1 MDEVIKSNKSVLIT
15 GISGFVGSHMAKS
28 LLNQGVEVYGLM
40 RQRADGIVPHN
51 LRMLGIEDKIHL
63 IEGDLKDISSIDEA
77 LSVSDA
83 DIVFHLGSQSFVPRS
98 FENPLETVSSN
109 CCGTANLLEAIRIK
123 DLDPVVVFAGSSEEY
138 GLVIS
143 SSAQYETAMAR
154 YGTVIPEPQKIP
166 EVPIAETN
174 PLRPMSPYA
183 ISKLYGDYL
192 MRNYRHSY
200 GVKTVISRA
209 FNHEGAGRGSSYVTS
224 VITSQIMKLKLGQLD
239 SITLG
244 NVNAFRDWSHVEDV
258 VNGYQLLAEKGR
270 YGDVYNQ
277 GSMRTN
283 SVMSYLLLSLAE
295 AGYTVN
301 KIKTFKGDKV
311 VENPIETDNSEIFGV
326 CFDKTRIDDMMLR
339 GELEFSRKDGG
350 VTAYAGSKK
359 IKIAFDP
366 ERFRPAEVPITL
378 ADTEKIKSLGF
389 KVKHTLRDIIRDQLN
404 YYESELDRSG

>member
-1 MDEVIKSNKSVLIT
+1 MTNEQGNKRVLIT
-15 GISGFVGSHMAKS
+15 GISGFVGSLLAKS
-28 LLNQGVEVYGLM
+28 LLNQGLEVYGLL
-40 RQRADGIVPHN
+40 RRRADRIAPHN
-51 LRMLGIEDKIHL
+51 LKMLGIEDKIHL
-63 IEGDLKDISSIDEA
+63 IEGDLKIISSIDTA

-83 DIVFHLGSQSFVPRS
+83 DIVFHLGGQSFVPSS
-98 FENPLETVSSN
+98 FENPLETMSSN

-123 DLDPVVVFAGSSEEY
+123 DIDPVIVFAGSSEEY

-143 SSAQYETAMAR
+143 SNAQYEKTVAR
-154 YGTVIPEPQKIP
+154 YGTVVPEPQKIP
-166 EVPIAETN
+166 EVPISETN

-183 ISKLYGDYL
+183 VSKLYGDYL

-224 VITSQIMKLKLGQLD
+224 IITSQITNLKLDGLD
-239 SITLG
+239 SITIG

-258 VNGYQLLAEKGR
+258 IAGYQLLAEKGR
-270 YGDVYNQ
+270 YGDIYNQ

-283 SVMSYLLLSLAE
+283 SVMSYLLLSLDE
-295 AGYTVN
+295 AGYHVSR
-301 KIKTFKGDKV
+301 IKTFKGDKV
-311 VENPIETDNSEIFGV
+311 VDDPIEIDSSELFGV
-326 CFDKTRIDDMMLR
+326 SFEKTRIDDMMLR

-366 ERFRPAEVPITL
+366 ERLRPAEVPITL
-378 ADTEKIKSLGF
+378 SDTEKIKSLGF
-389 KVKHTLRDIIRDQLN
+389 RVKYTLRDIIRDQLN
-404 YYESELDRSG
+404 YYQTERDRSG

>member
-1 MDEVIKSNKSVLIT
+1 MNQGKKRVLIT

-28 LLNQGVEVYGLM
+28 LLNKGLEVYGLM
-40 RQRADGIVPHN
+40 RARANGVVPHS
-51 LRMLGIEDKIHL
+51 LRMLGIEDKIRL
-63 IEGDLKDISSIDEA
+63 MEGDLTDMSSVNKA

-83 DIVFHLGSQSFVPRS
+83 DIVFHLGGQSFVPRS
-98 FENPLETVSSN
+98 FEKPLETMSSN
-109 CCGTANLLEAIRIK
+109 CGGTANLLEAIRIK
-123 DLDPVVVFAGSSEEY
+123 DLDPVIVFAGSSEEY

-143 SSAQYETAMAR
+143 SHAQYERAIAR
-154 YGTVIPEPQKIP
+154 YGTVIPKPQKIP
-166 EVPIAETN
+166 EVPISETN

-183 ISKLYGDYL
+183 VSKLYGDYL

-200 GVKTVISRA
+200 GVKTVVSRA
-209 FNHEGAGRGSSYVTS
+209 FNHEGAGRGSLYVTS
-224 VITSQIMKLKLGQLD
+224 IITSQIMKLKLGELD
-239 SITLG
+239 SITIG

-258 VNGYQLLAEKGR
+258 INGYQLLAERGR

-283 SVMSYLLLSLAE
+283 SVITYLLLSLAE
-295 AGYTVN
+295 AGYPVSR
-301 KIKTFKGDKV
+301 IKTFKGDKV
-311 VENPIETDNSEIFGV
+311 VDDPMETDSSEIFGV
-326 CFDKTRIDDMMLR
+326 GFEKTRIDDLMLR

-359 IKIAFDP
+359 IKITFDP

-378 ADTEKIKSLGF
+378 SDTGKIKSLGF

-404 YYESELDRSG
+404 FYAQ

>member
-1 MDEVIKSNKSVLIT
+1 MNQGKKRVLIT

-28 LLNQGVEVYGLM
+28 LLNKGLEVCGLM
-40 RQRADGIVPHN
+40 RTRANGVVPHS
-51 LRMLGIEDKIHL
+51 LRMLGIEDKIRL
-63 IEGDLKDISSIDEA
+63 IEGDLTDMSSVNKA

-83 DIVFHLGSQSFVPRS
+83 DIVFHLGGQSFVPRS
-98 FENPLETVSSN
+98 FEKPLETMSSN
-109 CCGTANLLEAIRIK
+109 CGGTANLLEAIRIK
-123 DLDPVVVFAGSSEEY
+123 DLDPVIVFAGSSEEY

-143 SSAQYETAMAR
+143 SNAQYERAMAR
-154 YGTVIPEPQKIP
+154 YGTVIPKPQKIP
-166 EVPIAETN
+166 EVPISETN

-183 ISKLYGDYL
+183 VSKLYGDYL

-200 GVKTVISRA
+200 GVKTVVSRA
-209 FNHEGAGRGSSYVTS
+209 FNHEGAGRGSLYVTS
-224 VITSQIMKLKLGQLD
+224 IITSQIMKLKLGELD
-239 SITLG
+239 SITIG

-258 VNGYQLLAEKGR
+258 INGYQLLAERGR

-283 SVMSYLLLSLAE
+283 SVITYLLLSLAE
-295 AGYTVN
+295 AGYPVSR
-301 KIKTFKGDKV
+301 IKTFKGDKAV
-311 VENPIETDNSEIFGV
+311 DDPIETDSSEIFGV
-326 CFDKTRIDDMMLR
+326 GFEKTRIDDLMLR

-359 IKIAFDP
+359 IKITFDP

-378 ADTEKIKSLGF
+378 SDTGKIKSLGF

-404 YYESELDRSG
+404 YYQSERYRSG